1 MTEPKYQPTDDE
13 PRIAAWSATYD
24 HHPEHG
30 VRIEGDADCETRE
43 EAEDE
48 VQCIA
53 LAIADRVHG
62 AELAALRAEVAEL
75 RDREGAHDDE

>member
-1 MTEPKYQPTDDE
+1 MKPKYQPTDDE
-13 PRIAAWSATYD
+13 LRIQVYDAAPRMGGSWCLELVCDSCMATQS
-24 HHPEHG
+24 
-30 VRIEGDADCETRE
+30 DA
-43 EAEDE
+43 EAE
-48 VQCIA
+48 VQRVA